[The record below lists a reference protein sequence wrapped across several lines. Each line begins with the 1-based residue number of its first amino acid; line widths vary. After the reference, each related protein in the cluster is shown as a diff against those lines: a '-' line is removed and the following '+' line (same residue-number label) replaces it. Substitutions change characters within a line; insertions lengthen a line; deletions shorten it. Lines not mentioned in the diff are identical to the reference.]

1 MAKTHPYFKFYCSE
15 WNDGDITLEDFE
27 TQGVFI
33 GLCSLYWSREC
44 ILPKKT
50 VDKRFRNNLKNIL
63 TLEKEGII
71 KILGSGLVKIS
82 FLDEQWGTK
91 DGRSSTS
98 KTNGSKGG
106 RPKKPNKPNEEP
118 NNNLNDNLTKPNIEK
133 SIEDKKREEEKT
145 KAKKACELFD
155 LTLPLFE
162 KQGAKN
168 LHQEFCEYWCAVN
181 ELTDTERWKE
191 DPYFKNSLSLKVS
204 GWIDRAKNKAGQ
216 NNPVSNHPHQEFL
229 EQWIIKAKPP
239 HAQIEAG
246 KSILLQN
253 HQDLENKHL
262 LKSLASDPMANLDAL
277 ITRAMG
283 LQVRADKRKLRP
295 PKTPKNDLPEKI
307 ITIKEMIEMDK
318 LMPEGRL
325 ESSFPELFERL
336 EKYKKERKSL

>member
-63 TLEKEGII
+63 TLEEEGII

-82 FLDEQWGTK
+82 FLDEQWGNK

-133 SIEDKKREEEKT
+133 SIEEKIIEEEKT
-145 KAKKACELFD
+145 KQKTE
-155 LTLPLFE
+155 
-162 KQGAKN
+162 
-168 LHQEFCEYWCAVN
+168 N
-181 ELTDTERWKE
+181 ELGIFDGFRKAYPGTKNGNQTEFTNFMKKHKDWKE
-191 DPYFKNSLSLKVS
+191 VLPDLKPLLDCIINQRDMAIRTGSFVPQWKNMST
-204 GWIDRAKNKAGQ
+204 WINNRCWEEEVGKADQ
-216 NNPVSNHPHQEFL
+216 VQTT
-229 EQWIIKAKPP
+229 I
-239 HAQIEAG
+239 G
-246 KSILLQN
+246 KGDSW
-253 HQDLENKHL
+253 
-262 LKSLASDPMANLDAL
+262 
-277 ITRAMG
+277 T
-283 LQVRADKRKLRP
+283 
-295 PKTPKNDLPEKI
+295 
-307 ITIKEMIEMDK
+307 
-318 LMPEGRL
+318 
-325 ESSFPELFERL
+325 
-336 EKYKKERKSL
+336 